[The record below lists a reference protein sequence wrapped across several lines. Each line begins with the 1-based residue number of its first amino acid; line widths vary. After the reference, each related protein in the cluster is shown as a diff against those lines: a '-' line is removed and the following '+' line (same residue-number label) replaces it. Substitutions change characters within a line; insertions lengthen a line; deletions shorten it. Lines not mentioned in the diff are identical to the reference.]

1 MDITNGFNV
10 IFQVAR
16 CLYCPPCPLPSCII
30 RLNLALSFE
39 LPTGT
44 GSPDPLKLILPP
56 EVGVANLSL
65 TRPSVVVIS
74 VVPASAPLVDDSVS
88 LVGTLSFARAAVVL
102 PGSTN
107 NNLGQI

>member
-1 MDITNGFNV
+1 MM
-10 IFQVAR
+10 
-16 CLYCPPCPLPSCII
+16 

-44 GSPDPLKLILPP
+44 GNPEPLKLILPP
-56 EVGVANLSL
+56 DVGVASLSL

-74 VVPASAPLVDDSVS
+74 VVPASAPLVERVNR
-88 LVGTLSFARAAVVL
+88 VGTLSLVLGAVAR

-107 NNLGQI
+107 EDNEWSKLAD